1 MASPTAEAYN
11 NRAYTY
17 MTIRDYA
24 DALPDLDQAIAL
36 RPTYVNA
43 LMNRGDIYN
52 FYYQIDRARALADYD
67 RVLALGPE
75 ATHGASICGHRFLAG
90 HNGWNLGAL
99 LDLPRGIA
107 SNCD

>member
-1 MASPTAEAYN
+1 MANQTAEAYN

-24 DALPDLDQAIAL
+24 DALPDLDQATAL

-52 FYYQIDRARALADYD
+52 FYYQIDRARAGRLRPGA
-67 RVLALGPE
+67 GP
-75 ATHGASICGHRFLAG
+75 GS
-90 HNGWNLGAL
+90 
-99 LDLPRGIA
+99 
-107 SNCD
+107 